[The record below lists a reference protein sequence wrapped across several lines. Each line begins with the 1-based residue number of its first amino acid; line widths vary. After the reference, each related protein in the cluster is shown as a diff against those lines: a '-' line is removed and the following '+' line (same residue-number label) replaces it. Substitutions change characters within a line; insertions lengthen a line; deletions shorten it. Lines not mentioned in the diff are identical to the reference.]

1 MQIIINKD
9 IREYKA
15 KDIGPLTLREA
26 GFAILAIFTIF
37 ASRAIQRALLGTYIS
52 LLLYIPAIPW
62 ILLGFIKPCGLPFEK
77 WFKSV
82 FIENFLNPRNR
93 PFCYEMTWD
102 IDEIFDKDDK
112 EIFEKMESE
121 KIKKVKLSEDE
132 RIIMTGYK

>member
-9 IREYKA
+9 IREYKV

-62 ILLGFIKPCGLPFEK
+62 ILLGFIKPCGLPLK
-77 WFKSV
+77 
-82 FIENFLNPRNR
+82 NGLNP
-93 PFCYEMTWD
+93 YLLK
-102 IDEIFDKDDK
+102 IF
-112 EIFEKMESE
+112 
-121 KIKKVKLSEDE
+121 
-132 RIIMTGYK
+132 